1 MKPKPVMRTPRS
13 YQLTRISALSAL
25 SVVGSFIHLPGPV
38 QTVAF
43 DSAPGFFAALLYGP
57 LDGAA
62 VCGLGHLATAIVNGF
77 PLGILHLPIALG
89 LAFAGAAM
97 GSLNRSYGLIPGVA
111 FGIIINVGLIVVAV
125 PALGWQAT
133 LGFLPFLALAA
144 IANAVVASIAYRSL
158 KDRIPS

>member
-62 VCGLGHLATAIVNGF
+62 VCGLGHIATSIVNGF

-89 LAFAGAAM
+89 LALAGAGM
-97 GSLNRSYGLIPGVA
+97 GSFNRKFGLFPGVA
-111 FGIIINVGLIVVAV
+111 IGIIINTILIVIAV

-158 KDRIPS
+158 KDRIPF